1 MHTSTINPY
10 ILDRKYSPPTKK
22 CYPLH
27 TRLNTYRHS
36 YHCLSVWVCMCTYIY
51 IPHMYDHVCSNLFR
65 VDRQMKNVRR
75 TEVDWCHILVTPG
88 VGKAGV
94 AASTEP
100 PFVTNRT
107 NYFEATNWSKW
118 LLHSVVTC
126 KAWLQ
131 TALLRTAL
139 WRRSSWTLNFDFFS
153 HSAIRFRTPQNHFPR
168 FCFKSIEFSW
178 DFLDAY
184 SPFFWFQASQC
195 GSLA

>member
-1 MHTSTINPY
+1 M
-10 ILDRKYSPPTKK
+10 LPPTYTIKHIQAF
-22 CYPLH
+22 LSLFE
-27 TRLNTYRHS
+27 RLGMYV
-36 YHCLSVWVCMCTYIY
+36 YIYIY